1 MATLPEILARKW
13 KGREWTITGDD
24 YSTLQ
29 WTGDDKPSEAE
40 IRAFSDEVD
49 TRILRERMVVT
60 PRQFRLALHAAGLL
74 ATANSIASQASEDVQ
89 IAWEYAVSFER
100 VSPLIDTF
108 AGVIGLTAEE
118 VDAVFEAAAQIGD

>member
-1 MATLPEILARKW
+1 MATIPEILARKW

-29 WTGDDKPSEAE
+29 WAGENKPSEAE

-49 TRILRERMVVT
+49 TRILREKMVVT
-60 PRQFRLALHAAGLL
+60 PRQFRLALRQAGLL
-74 ATANSIASQASEDVQ
+74 ATANALAAQADEDVQ

-100 VSPLIDTF
+100 ISPLIDTF
-108 AGVIGLTAEE
+108 SGVMGLTPEE